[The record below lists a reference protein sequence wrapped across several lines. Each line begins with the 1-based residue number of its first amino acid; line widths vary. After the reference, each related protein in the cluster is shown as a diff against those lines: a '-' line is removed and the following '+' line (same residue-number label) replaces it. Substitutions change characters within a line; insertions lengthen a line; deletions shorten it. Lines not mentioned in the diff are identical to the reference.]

1 MEPVPPTTKDNY
13 RDIPMLPNS
22 RLIKPWQPAT
32 ALVACLLSLSSTAHA
47 ASACESL
54 QEASL
59 PGVKLTAAVD
69 QPAGSMALANGHKID
84 NLPAFCRVSGRL
96 APTDDSDI
104 GFELWMPPAGAW
116 NGKMM
121 VVGNGGYVGAI
132 RYDELEPA
140 VRRGYA
146 VISSDSGHE
155 DKAGYRNENLN
166 WGVGHPEKIADWA
179 YRSVHAA
186 AVASRALIKA
196 YQQREASHAY
206 YFGCSTG
213 GGQGLAAAQRY
224 PDDFDGIIAGAPG
237 NNRTALNAGF
247 LWMATQNMKTEAGYI
262 PPSKLPAINRAA
274 VAACDGKD
282 GLVDGLIG
290 DPAQCRFDPKV
301 LQCKANANA
310 NSDECL
316 TSAQVDTLKR
326 LYAGARNPRTKAQIY
341 PGWPVGSESG
351 YLGGWGYAIKGPQAF
366 RTEFFR
372 DWAFQDANWDWR
384 SFDWDHDMA
393 TLQQRVGP
401 LVDSVDPNLS
411 AFKQR
416 GGKLIV
422 YHGLADPIGN
432 AYDTTQYYQA
442 VTRKVANTP
451 DFARLF
457 LSPGMGH
464 CRGGV
469 GPNTFDAIGALE
481 NWVEKGQAPDHI
493 LAAAKGL
500 ESRTGGLATAAQVTE
515 GAGRTRPLCAWPKQ
529 AKYKGSGSIDDAR
542 NFVCASVA
550 AR

>member
-1 MEPVPPTTKDNY
+1 MTAMKALALG
-13 RDIPMLPNS
+13 MLA
-22 RLIKPWQPAT
+22 LTPA
-32 ALVACLLSLSSTAHA
+32 AHA

-54 QEASL
+54 GEISL
-59 PGVKLTAAVD
+59 PGVKLTAMAD
-69 QPAGSMALANGHKID
+69 QPAGTLKLPNGHQVE

-96 APTDDSDI
+96 APTVDSDI
-104 GFELWMPPAGAW
+104 GFELWMPPAGEW
-116 NGKMM
+116 NGKTM
-121 VVGNGGYVGAI
+121 VVGNGGYVGTI

-186 AVASRALIKA
+186 AMASRVLVKA

-224 PDDFDGIIAGAPG
+224 PEDFDGIIAGAPG

-274 VAACDGKD
+274 VAACDAKD
-282 GLVDGLIG
+282 GVKDGLIG
-290 DPAQCRFDPKV
+290 DPAQCHFDPKV
-301 LQCKANANA
+301 LQCKGNAD
-310 NSDECL
+310 SDDCL
-316 TSAQVDTLKR
+316 TSAQADTLKR
-326 LYAGARNPRTKAQIY
+326 LYAGARNPRTGAQIY

-351 YLGGWGYAIKGPQAF
+351 YLGGWGYSIKGPEAF

-372 DWAFQDANWDWR
+372 DWVFQDAKWDWR
-384 SFDWDHDMA
+384 SFDWDRDMA
-393 TLQQRVGP
+393 AVQQRVGP
-401 LVDSVDPNLS
+401 LVDSVNPDLS
-411 AFKQR
+411 RFKQR

-432 AYDTTQYYQA
+432 AYDTIHYYQA
-442 VTRKVANTP
+442 VSRTVAGTP

-481 NWVEKGQAPDHI
+481 AWIEKGQAPDQI

-500 ESRTGGLATAAQVTE
+500 ESKTGGLATAAQVTE
-515 GAGRTRPLCAWPKQ
+515 GSSRTRPLCAWPKQ
-529 AKYKGSGSIDDAR
+529 ARYKGTGSVDDASS
-542 NFVCASVA
+542 FVCARVA
-550 AR
+550 SRK

>member
-1 MEPVPPTTKDNY
+1 MPAKASFLKPC
-13 RDIPMLPNS
+13 LPAAAVLAS
-22 RLIKPWQPAT
+22 VLMHAP
-32 ALVACLLSLSSTAHA
+32 SAHA
-47 ASACESL
+47 ATACESL
-54 QEASL
+54 KDASL
-59 PGVKLTAAVD
+59 PGVTLTAASD
-69 QPAGSMALANGHKID
+69 QPAGALALPNGHKIE

-96 APTDDSDI
+96 TPTPDSDI
-104 GFELWMPPAGAW
+104 GFELWMPPAETW
-116 NGKMM
+116 NGKTL

-146 VISSDSGHE
+146 VISSDSGHA

-186 AVASRALIKA
+186 AVASRALVKA
-196 YQQREASHAY
+196 YEQRDASHAY

-224 PDDFDGIIAGAPG
+224 PEDFDGIIAGAPG
-237 NNRTALNAGF
+237 NNRTALNEGF
-247 LWMATQNMKTEAGYI
+247 LWMATQNLKTQAGYI
-262 PPSKLPAINRAA
+262 PPAKLPAINRAA
-274 VAACDGKD
+274 IAACDAKD

-290 DPAQCRFDPKV
+290 DPAQCHFDPKV
-301 LQCKANANA
+301 LQCKGTADGDA
-310 NSDECL
+310 CL
-316 TSAQVDTLKR
+316 TGPQVATLRR

-351 YLGGWGYAIKGPQAF
+351 YLGGWGYAIEGPQAF

-372 DWAFQDANWDWR
+372 DWVFKDAAWDWR
-384 SFDWDHDMA
+384 SFDWDRDVA
-393 TLQQRVGP
+393 TVKERIGAF
-401 LVDSVDPNLS
+401 VDSVDPDLN
-411 AFKQR
+411 AFRQR

-432 AYDTTQYYQA
+432 AYDTVQYYTA
-442 VTRKVANTP
+442 VSRKVSHTP

-457 LSPGMGH
+457 LAPGMGH

-481 NWVEKGQAPDHI
+481 QWVEHGQAPDQI
-493 LAAAKGL
+493 LASAKGL
-500 ESRTGGLATAAQVTE
+500 ESKTGGLATAAQVVD
-515 GAGRTRPLCAWPKQ
+515 GATRTRPLCAYPKQ

-542 NFVCASVA
+542 NFVCTTAS
-550 AR
+550 R